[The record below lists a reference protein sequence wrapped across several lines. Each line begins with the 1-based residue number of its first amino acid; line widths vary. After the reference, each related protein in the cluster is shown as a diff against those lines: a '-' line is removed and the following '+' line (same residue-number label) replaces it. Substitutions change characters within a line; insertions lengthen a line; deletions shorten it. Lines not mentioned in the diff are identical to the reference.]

1 MSHRNYC
8 KELIPAEYITLIT
21 PSDTA
26 IIDFSGTP
34 KATRGISIGVTGTL
48 RVETVKGDDVT
59 IPDGA
64 LVIGVIHAIAVR
76 RVYATGTTATEIV
89 GYA

>member
-8 KELIPAEYITLIT
+8 KELIPAERIFLIT
-21 PSDTA
+21 PSDTDNL
-26 IIDFSGTP
+26 IMG
-34 KATRGISIGVTGTL
+34 TRGISIGVTGTL
-48 RVETVKGDDVT
+48 RVLTVKGDDVT

-64 LVIGVIHAIAVR
+64 LVIGVIHALAVR
-76 RVYATGTTATEIV
+76 MVYATGTTATEIV